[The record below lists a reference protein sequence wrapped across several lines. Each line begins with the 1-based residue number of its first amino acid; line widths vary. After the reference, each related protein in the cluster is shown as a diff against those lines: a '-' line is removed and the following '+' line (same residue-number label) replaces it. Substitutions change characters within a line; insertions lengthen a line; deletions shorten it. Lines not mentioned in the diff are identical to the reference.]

1 MRTGLTLQ
9 VSEIPSVLNFYCRDE
24 FHLKDLWLVFVLMK
38 GKSHTVVFNLFP
50 TGTTHPLKPPSPPI
64 VLWCFVYQCLFIF
77 AWLHAFSGLPLATK
91 DTLWPRPVLCGGGRV
106 GRPGNICP
114 YLAAETIEVVK
125 KLLCGMAPGVK
136 KIHPAL
142 LKALGIVL
150 VNEPIQCCLCDGD
163 FTCGVADQ
171 AGGCRFQKRGPERVL
186 QSWGIMSI
194 ATKVAL
200 CLCLCLLCS
209 WAESQGLS

>member
-1 MRTGLTLQ
+1 
-9 VSEIPSVLNFYCRDE
+9 
-24 FHLKDLWLVFVLMK
+24 MK

-50 TGTTHPLKPPSPPI
+50 TGTTHPLKPPSNPLPI

-77 AWLHAFSGLPLATK
+77 AWLHAFSGLPLARN

-125 KLLCGMAPGVK
+125 KLLCGTAPGVK

-142 LKALGIVL
+142 LKALGIVVL
-150 VNEPIQCCLCDGD
+150 YWLMNRFSVACVTGTLPVEWQTRRVVAIFKKGD
-163 FTCGVADQ
+163 QSVSCSHEGS
-171 AGGCRFQKRGPERVL
+171 CRSPPRLPFVSAYVCYVHGQNLKVSPKRCSVWFRV
-186 QSWGIMSI
+186 SEF
-194 ATKVAL
+194 
-200 CLCLCLLCS
+200 C
-209 WAESQGLS
+209 

>member
-1 MRTGLTLQ
+1 MHSACEHQKQIRSEATSQDWLVMRTGLTLQ

-77 AWLHAFSGLPLATK
+77 AWLHAFSGLPLARK
-91 DTLWPRPVLCGGGRV
+91 DTLWSRPVLCGGGRV

-114 YLAAETIEVVK
+114 YLAADTIEVVE
-125 KLLCGMAPGVK
+125 A
-136 KIHPAL
+136 AL
-142 LKALGIVL
+142 WHGTRCEE
-150 VNEPIQCCLCDGD
+150 NSPC
-163 FTCGVADQ
+163 
-171 AGGCRFQKRGPERVL
+171 
-186 QSWGIMSI
+186 I
-194 ATKVAL
+194 AKSFGYCT
-200 CLCLCLLCS
+200 
-209 WAESQGLS
+209 G